1 MKQTQIPIAFHLRDL
16 VGKELEK
23 QVDEDIMEPVDPS
36 CVPTTGSNLV
46 IVPKDKPMM
55 KFKARELCIYKS
67 L

>member
-1 MKQTQIPIAFHLRDL
+1 MKQAQIPIAFHLRDF

-23 QVDEDIMEPVDPS
+23 QVGEDIMKPVDPS
-36 CVPTTGSNLV
+36 CVPRPGSNLV

-55 KFKARELCIYKS
+55 TFKAIELCIYKY